1 MVHYSPTRR
10 SNLWQKIN
18 NKIVKFRAIIFS
30 FLIIF
35 SLAYFWQ
42 VTSLS
47 IKGFQIKDLDK
58 QIQQLK
64 KDSQKMELEITV
76 EKSMMN
82 VDERVKGLNLVAVQ
96 NVEYLNVVS
105 PAVALR

>member
-10 SNLWQKIN
+10 SNYWQKIN

-96 NVEYLNVVS
+96 NVEYLNVMS

>member
-1 MVHYSPTRR
+1 MFYHLKTRR
-10 SNLWQKIN
+10 SNFLQKTSD
-18 NKIVKFRAIIFS
+18 KITKFRGIIFS

-47 IKGFQIKDLDK
+47 MKGFQIKDLDK

-64 KDSQKMELEITV
+64 KDSQKLELELTA

-82 VDERVKGLNLVAVQ
+82 VDERVKGLNLVEVK
-96 NVEYLNVVS
+96 NVEYLNVAS

>member
-1 MVHYSPTRR
+1 M
-10 SNLWQKIN
+10 I
-18 NKIVKFRAIIFS
+18 NKITKFRTIIFS

-96 NVEYLNVVS
+96 NVEYLNVVNPS
-105 PAVALR
+105 VALR

>member
-10 SNLWQKIN
+10 SNFLQKMS
-18 NKIVKFRAIIFS
+18 NKIIKFRTIIFS
-30 FLIIF
+30 FLIVF

-58 QIQQLK
+58 QIKQLK
-64 KDSQKMELEITV
+64 KDSQKLELEITV

-105 PAVALR
+105 PTVALR